1 MPVTFK
7 PGERTYTNSSQEV
20 WQVLNTVWK
29 QIKIEFPT
37 TMKSKMWVFLDDMMC
52 STGWDCGVKSQNTA
66 VSMRAG
72 HIKATQLISW

>member
-37 TMKSKMWVFLDDMMC
+37 TMKIKTWVFLYDMMC
-52 STGWDCGVKSQNTA
+52 SLVQDGTMWCQIPEYGSQYE
-66 VSMRAG
+66 SRS
-72 HIKATQLISW
+72 H